1 VQKVR
6 TRGCIDLTDSGLRVK
21 TRKGSPHEDTV
32 NEARSHQSEIY
43 RRVQTGG
50 AGVMAGQRPQRG
62 GGRSRNGCHYTR
74 GEIGVGPHFLHFFID
89 PLWVEPG
96 SVCESCRF

>member
-1 VQKVR
+1 
-6 TRGCIDLTDSGLRVK
+6 
-21 TRKGSPHEDTV
+21 
-32 NEARSHQSEIY
+32 
-43 RRVQTGG
+43 
-50 AGVMAGQRPQRG
+50 MAGE
-62 GGRSRNGCHYTR
+62 GRSRHGCHYTR

>member
-1 VQKVR
+1 
-6 TRGCIDLTDSGLRVK
+6 
-21 TRKGSPHEDTV
+21 
-32 NEARSHQSEIY
+32 
-43 RRVQTGG
+43 
-50 AGVMAGQRPQRG
+50 MAGQRPQRG
-62 GGRSRNGCHYTR
+62 EGRSRHGCHYTR